1 MTTWGRLSLG
11 LLLLALTASA
21 SNGAEP
27 QPKRVLIVHSFGS
40 TAPPFTTHSTAF
52 QTTLTKELGERVD
65 MDEVSLDMARYAQ
78 PDMEGPFVE
87 FLLARLAKW
96 QPDLVVP
103 IGSPAGRFVV
113 KYRDRLFPGAPVIYT
128 GMDRRTL
135 PDDAFQSNATFVG
148 ESFDLAG
155 LVEDILQL
163 APDTNHIAVV
173 IGASPLERF
182 WATIFQKAFEPF
194 QDRVRFSWLND
205 LSFDDLLQRVATL
218 PPRSFVLL
226 ALLIRDASGVTHNQ
240 DEALQQ
246 LHAVAN
252 APINGLYQ
260 NQLGLGLVGG
270 RLYQAEAQ
278 GEASAR
284 VAIRVLRGEP
294 ISKFPPQVIPA
305 LSPRYDWRELR
316 RWNISED
323 RLPPGSVILFRQPT
337 LWQEYRWHIVSAVG
351 LIATQAALI
360 VTLLVQRRRRRE
372 AQAVLAEGLRFET
385 LVSEVIAA
393 CATAT
398 LDQLDERIRDG
409 LRRVV
414 MFLGVDRGS
423 LWQRAENSS
432 ALSLTHVWQ
441 RQDQPAPPVIVDLQS
456 FPYFRER
463 AEAGHVVCFSSPDDF
478 PPHASAERASLRA
491 AGVRSFA
498 AVPLFDGERPLGF
511 LVFLSLHAERRWHAH
526 VVRQLQTLAEP
537 FSTALI
543 RVRSA
548 AVVESSVATAGAVL
562 AALPGETAIIDSAG
576 TIVQTNEAWA
586 TAARSGAAAQF
597 ALKVGANYVAACRN
611 AIGMPPDIARKVHA
625 SIEAVLRGERDEFT
639 VEYPTSRLGEDR
651 WFEVRV
657 RRLAHL
663 GGGAAVM
670 HFDVTAR
677 RQAEASARRHLSQI
691 AHLDR
696 VASMGQLASSLAH
709 ELNQPLTA
717 VLINAQAA
725 CRLLA
730 VSQPDLDALRA
741 CLADIIS
748 DDQRAGEV
756 ILRIRRLCSR
766 RPTSSSTPLA
776 LNALV
781 ADTIGLV
788 ANEALLHAVTIEFSP
803 AAALPVAYGD
813 IVQVQ
818 QVILNLLTNAIRAAS
833 NGGAPTRKVTVWTS
847 AAGAPYVEV
856 GVHDSGKGIAEAD
869 LGRIFE
875 PFFTTKPDGLGMGL
889 AISRTIV
896 EAHGGRLLGEND
908 PAGGAIFRFHLR
920 AGQPGTVI
928 E

>member
-1 MTTWGRLSLG
+1 MMTWGRLSLG
-11 LLLLALTASA
+11 LLLLTLTASA
-21 SNGAEP
+21 STGAEP
-27 QPKRVLIVHSFGS
+27 EPKRVLIVHSFGS

-52 QTTLTKELGERVD
+52 QTTLTKELRERVD

-103 IGSPAGRFVV
+103 IGSPAGRFVN
-113 KYRDRLFPGAPVIYT
+113 KYRDRLFPRTPVIYT

-135 PDDAFQSNATFVG
+135 PPGAVKNATFVG
-148 ESFDLAG
+148 EDFKVAG
-155 LVEDILQL
+155 LVEDILEL
-163 APDTNHIAVV
+163 APDTNHIVV
-173 IGASPLERF
+173 VLGATPLERY
-182 WATIFQKAFEPF
+182 WAIEFQKTFAPF
-194 QDRVRFSWLND
+194 TDRVKFTWVND
-205 LSFDDLLQRVATL
+205 LTFEQLLELAATL
-218 PPRSFVLL
+218 PPRSFILL
-226 ALLIRDASGVTHNQ
+226 GLLLRDGAGVTHNE
-240 DEALQQ
+240 DEALQR
-246 LHAVAN
+246 LHAVAS
-252 APINGLYQ
+252 APINGLYR
-260 NQLGLGLVGG
+260 NQLGLGIVGG
-270 RLYQAEAQ
+270 RLYQAELQ
-278 GEASAR
+278 GEESAR
-284 VAIRVLRGEP
+284 IAIQVLRGEP
-294 ISKFPPQVIPA
+294 ISKFPPQIIPA

-323 RLPPGSVILFRQPT
+323 RLPPGSMILFRQPT
-337 LWQEYRWHIVSAVG
+337 LWQEYRWHVAGAVG
-351 LIATQAALI
+351 LIAAQAALI

-372 AQAVLAEGLRFET
+372 AQAVLAERLRVET
-385 LVSEVIAA
+385 LVSEVIAG

-423 LWQRAENSS
+423 LWQRAENS
-432 ALSLTHVWQ
+432 AVLSLTHVWQ
-441 RQDQPAPPVIVDLQS
+441 RQDQPAPPVIADLQA

-463 AEAGHVVCFSSPDDF
+463 AEAGHVMCFSSPEDW
-478 PPHASAERASLRA
+478 PPHASAERAGLRA

-498 AVPLFDGERPLGF
+498 AIPLFGDRPLGF

-526 VVRQLQTLAEP
+526 VVQQLQTLAEP

-597 ALKVGANYVAACRN
+597 ALKAGANYVEACRN
-611 AIGMPPDIARKVHA
+611 AIGMPPDIARKVYA
-625 SIEAVLRGERDEFT
+625 SIEAVLRGERDEFSL
-639 VEYPTSRLGEDR
+639 EYPTSRRGEDR

-657 RRLAHL
+657 RRLARL

-725 CRLLA
+725 KRLLA
-730 VSQPDLDALRA
+730 GSQPDLGELRA

-756 ILRIRRLCSR
+756 ILRMRRLLKKTDVVSM
-766 RPTSSSTPLA
+766 PLA

-788 ANEALLHAVTIEFSP
+788 ANEALLHAVTIEFSHAP
-803 AAALPVAYGD
+803 ALPIAYGD
-813 IVQVQ
+813 IIQIQ
-818 QVILNLLTNAIRAAS
+818 QVILNLLTNAITAAA
-833 NGGAPTRKVTVWTS
+833 NGGAPARKVTVWTS
-847 AAGAPYVEV
+847 VAAAPYVEV

-869 LGRIFE
+869 LDRLFE

-896 EAHGGRLLGEND
+896 EAHGGRLLVESD
-908 PAGGAIFRFHLR
+908 PTRGGAIFRVHLPTD
-920 AGQPGTVI
+920 QPGTPAP
-928 E
+928 

>member
-1 MTTWGRLSLG
+1 MRRIG
-11 LLLLALTASA
+11 LVLALALTASV
-21 SNGAEP
+21 STGAESM
-27 QPKRVLIVHSFGS
+27 PKRVLIVHSFGS

-52 QTTLTKELGERVD
+52 QTTLTNELGERVD

-78 PDMEGPFVE
+78 PDMEVPFVE
-87 FLLARLAKW
+87 LLRRRLEKW
-96 QPDLVVP
+96 KPDLVVP
-103 IGSPAGRFVV
+103 IGSPAGRFVN
-113 KYRDRLFPGAPVIYT
+113 KYRDRLFPRTPVIYT

-135 PDDAFQSNATFVG
+135 PPGAFNNATFVG
-148 ESFDLAG
+148 EDFKLAG
-155 LVEDILQL
+155 LVEDILEL
-163 APDTNHIAVV
+163 APDTNHIVV
-173 IGASPLERF
+173 VLGATPLERY
-182 WATIFQKAFEPF
+182 WTIEFQKTFAPF
-194 QDRVRFSWLND
+194 TDRVKFTWVND
-205 LSFDDLLQRVATL
+205 LTFEQMLELAATL
-218 PPRSFVLL
+218 PPRSFILL
-226 ALLIRDASGVTHNQ
+226 GLLLRDAAGVTHNE
-240 DEALQQ
+240 DEALQR
-246 LHAVAN
+246 LHAVAS

-260 NQLGLGLVGG
+260 HQLGLGIVGG
-270 RLYQAEAQ
+270 HLYQAELE
-278 GEASAR
+278 GEESAR
-284 VAIRVLRGEP
+284 IAIRILRGEA
-294 ISKFPPQVIPA
+294 ISKFPPQIIPA

-323 RLPPGSVILFRQPT
+323 RLPLGSVILFRQPT
-337 LWQEYRWHIVSAVG
+337 LWQEYRWHVVSAVG
-351 LIATQAALI
+351 LICVQAALI
-360 VTLLVQRRRRRE
+360 VTLLVQRRRRRQ

-423 LWQRAENSS
+423 LWQRAENS
-432 ALSLTHVWQ
+432 AVLSLTHVWQ
-441 RQDQPAPPVIVDLQS
+441 RQDQPAPPVIADLQS

-463 AEAGHVVCFSSPDDF
+463 AEAGHVMCFSSPEDW
-478 PPHASAERASLRA
+478 PPHASAERAGLRA

-498 AVPLFDGERPLGF
+498 AIPLFGDRPLGF

-526 VVRQLQTLAEP
+526 VVQQLQTLAEP

-597 ALKVGANYVAACRN
+597 ALKVGANYVNACRN
-611 AIGMPPDIARKVHA
+611 AIGMPPDIARNVHA

-657 RRLAHL
+657 RRLARL

-725 CRLLA
+725 RRLLA
-730 VSQPDLDALRA
+730 VSQPDLEQLRA

-756 ILRIRRLCSR
+756 ILRMRRLLKK
-766 RPTSSSTPLA
+766 TDFVGGLLA
-776 LNALV
+776 LNGLV
-781 ADTIGLV
+781 GDTIGLV

-803 AAALPVAYGD
+803 APALPVAYGD
-813 IVQVQ
+813 VVQVQ
-818 QVILNLLTNAIRAAS
+818 QVILNLLTNAITAAS

-847 AAGAPYVEV
+847 VAGAPYVEV

-869 LGRIFE
+869 LDRIFE

-896 EAHGGRLLGEND
+896 EAHGGRLLAEND
-908 PAGGAIFRFHLR
+908 PTGGAIFRVHLR
-920 AGQPGTVI
+920 TDQPGTPAP
-928 E
+928 

>member
-1 MTTWGRLSLG
+1 MTTWARLSLG

-21 SNGAEP
+21 STGAKPEP
-27 QPKRVLIVHSFGS
+27 KHVLIVHSFGS

-103 IGSPAGRFVV
+103 IGSPAGRFVN
-113 KYRDRLFPGAPVIYT
+113 KYRDHLFPRTPVIYT

-135 PDDAFQSNATFVG
+135 PPGAVRNATFVG
-148 ESFDLAG
+148 EDFKVAG
-155 LVEDILQL
+155 LVEDIFEL
-163 APDTNHIAVV
+163 APDTNHIVV
-173 IGASPLERF
+173 VLGATPLERY
-182 WATIFQKAFEPF
+182 WAIEFQKTFAPF
-194 QDRVRFSWLND
+194 MDRVKFTWVND
-205 LSFDDLLQRVATL
+205 LPFEQMLELAATL
-218 PPRSFVLL
+218 PPRSFILL
-226 ALLIRDASGVTHNQ
+226 GLLLRDAAGVTHNE
-240 DEALQQ
+240 DEALQR
-246 LHAVAN
+246 LHAIAN

-260 NQLGLGLVGG
+260 HQLGLGIIGG
-270 RLYQAEAQ
+270 RLYQAELQ
-278 GEASAR
+278 GAESAR
-284 VAIRVLRGEP
+284 IAIRVLRGEP
-294 ISKFPPQVIPA
+294 VSNFPPRIVPPQG
-305 LSPRYDWRELR
+305 PRYDWRELR

-337 LWQEYRWHIVSAVG
+337 RWQEYRWHVVSVVG
-351 LIATQAALI
+351 LIGAQAALI

-423 LWQRAENSS
+423 LWQRAENS
-432 ALSLTHVWQ
+432 AVLSLTHVWQ
-441 RQDQPAPPVIVDLQS
+441 RQDQPAPPVVADLQS
-456 FPYFRER
+456 FPYLRER
-463 AEAGHVVCFSSPDDF
+463 TEASDLMCFSSPDDL
-478 PPHASAERASLRA
+478 PPHASAERAALLA

-498 AVPLFDGERPLGF
+498 AIPLFDGDRPMGF
-511 LVFLSLHAERRWHAH
+511 LVFLSLHAGRRWPAH
-526 VVRQLQTLAEP
+526 VVQQLQTLAEP

-576 TIVQTNEAWA
+576 TIVQTNEAW
-586 TAARSGAAAQF
+586 TNAARSGAAAQF
-597 ALKVGANYVAACRN
+597 ALKVGANYVDACRN

-625 SIEAVLRGERDEFT
+625 SIEAVLQGERDEFT

-657 RRLAHL
+657 RRLAYL

-717 VLINAQAA
+717 VLFNAQAA
-725 CRLLA
+725 KRLLA
-730 VSQPDLDALRA
+730 RAQPDLGELRA

-756 ILRIRRLCSR
+756 ILRMRRLLKK
-766 RPTSSSTPLA
+766 TDFVGGPLA
-776 LNALV
+776 LNGLV

-788 ANEALLHAVTIEFSP
+788 ANEALLQAVTIEFSP
-803 AAALPVAYGD
+803 APALSVAYGD
-813 IVQVQ
+813 VVQVQ
-818 QVILNLLTNAIRAAS
+818 QVILNLLTNAITAAA

-847 AAGAPYVEV
+847 DATAPYVEL

-869 LGRIFE
+869 LDRIFE

-896 EAHGGRLLGEND
+896 EAHGGRLLVEND
-908 PAGGAIFRFHLR
+908 PTGGAIFKVYLR
-920 AGQPGTVI
+920 TDQPGTPAS
-928 E
+928 